1 LLTLLNVSS
10 LSNNSIKY
18 HPPIK
23 SQPPVSLPLA
33 KSLPFINPDQS
44 IVIAGVGLIGGS
56 IGMALKALP
65 QPPKV
70 IGLGR
75 NAERLQK
82 AVELQAIDSFTTDWQ
97 QALAN
102 AALIVL
108 CGPVSTIAEQARL
121 AWANRP
127 SDALLITD
135 AGSTKSEILAQIA
148 DTPQLAAAFVGGHPI
163 AGSEQSGVE
172 AARVNLFQGKLCII
186 TPIPAN
192 PLENVENVR
201 QFWQAVGFR
210 VTEMPPDQH
219 DEALALTSH
228 LPHALSAALSRMV
241 GPNLHHLSA
250 GAFRDMTRIAG
261 ADTNLWRDILL
272 SNKKT
277 LGIALDSY
285 IRELLNLKEI
295 LSNESSEELVEWWE
309 LGRRHRKSFESPSG
323 K

>member
-1 LLTLLNVSS
+1 M
-10 LSNNSIKY
+10 
-18 HPPIK
+18 
-23 SQPPVSLPLA
+23 SLPLA

-261 ADTNLWRDILL
+261 ADANLWRDILL

>member
-1 LLTLLNVSS
+1 
-10 LSNNSIKY
+10 
-18 HPPIK
+18 
-23 SQPPVSLPLA
+23 VSLPLA

-261 ADTNLWRDILL
+261 ADANLWRDILL

>member
-1 LLTLLNVSS
+1 MSS
-10 LSNNSIKY
+10 SI
-18 HPPIK
+18 PPK
-23 SQPPVSLPLA
+23 SGLFLA
-33 KSLPFINPDQS
+33 DKS

-121 AWANRP
+121 AWANRA

-210 VTEMPPDQH
+210 VTEMPPDEH

-261 ADTNLWRDILL
+261 ADANLWRDILL

-285 IRELLNLKEI
+285 IRELLILKEI